1 MLPLDRLCRG
11 AEAALE
17 KDPSRALVIAVTTR
31 AIFNLEEEHKL
42 YLEKGK
48 EEYTRHQ
55 QANQDKPLPPGTAF
69 AFIQM
74 QYKTLTLT
82 AKEPLQRYCTHA
94 SLKESISSQA
104 VQYVNKKI
112 LESNPAERDLFDILV
127 LSNNSPESGVRIIN
141 SAKHYG
147 LEISKFC
154 FVSDEDST
162 QYLKSHSV
170 KLFLS
175 ADRTDVCNAL
185 RRGRGVPPDSS
196 LLCLTGVSA
205 ALVFQQE
212 VQAPSTP
219 LRVVFD
225 GDAVLFSDE
234 TDQIFQ
240 EQGLEGAVQY
250 ERAMEAIPIG
260 EGPLKAFAMHLGKMR
275 KKFGQEKSP
284 IRTYLVTARSGRDM
298 GIRAIKT
305 LREWGLPIDEAFFM
319 DGAPKGPILAQIQP
333 HIFFDDGLHNI
344 QGAQNVGVPS
354 AWVPSCC

>member
-1 MLPLDRLCRG
+1 MTHNCGGLNCSLLIYLGFSRSGLSQGCWTPGPSEVHVISSTPSLLSPDSFFLPVLQ
-11 AEAALE
+11 
-17 KDPSRALVIAVTTR
+17 KDPSEALVIAVTTR
-31 AIFNLEEEHKL
+31 AIFSLEEEHKL

-55 QANQDKPLPPGTAF
+55 LANQDKPLPPGTAF
-69 AFIQM
+69 AFIQVRAPRLVRGTSRHS
-74 QYKTLTLT
+74 QDGVKAQLSQFRHQDLCSSPVHLPP
-82 AKEPLQRYCTHA
+82 AA
-94 SLKESISSQA
+94 S
-104 VQYVNKKI
+104 
-112 LESNPAERDLFDILV
+112 R
-127 LSNNSPESGVRIIN
+127 
-141 SAKHYG
+141 
-147 LEISKFC
+147 
-154 FVSDEDST
+154 
-162 QYLKSHSV
+162 
-170 KLFLS
+170 
-175 ADRTDVCNAL
+175 
-185 RRGRGVPPDSS
+185 RGVPPDPT

-225 GDAVLFSDE
+225 GDAVLFSNE

-240 EQGLEGAVQY
+240 EQGLEGD
-250 ERAMEAIPIG
+250 EHHK
-260 EGPLKAFAMHLGKMR
+260 GPLKAFAMHLGKMR
-275 KKFGQEKSP
+275 KKFSQEKSP

-354 AWVPSCC
+354 AWVPSC

>member
-1 MLPLDRLCRG
+1 KSKTADPESTVINTDVKQ
-11 AEAALE
+11 
-17 KDPSRALVIAVTTR
+17 KDLSEALVIAVTTR
-31 AIFNLEEEHKL
+31 AIFSLEEEHRL

-69 AFIQM
+69 AFIQ
-74 QYKTLTLT
+74 
-82 AKEPLQRYCTHA
+82 
-94 SLKESISSQA
+94 A
-104 VQYVNKKI
+104 VQHVNKKI
-112 LESNPAERDLFDILV
+112 LESNPAEKDLFDILV

-154 FVSDEDST
+154 FVSNEDST
-162 QYLKSHSV
+162 QCLKSHGV

-185 RRGRGVPPDSS
+185 QR
-196 LLCLTGVSA
+196 GVSA

-212 VQAPSTP
+212 VQVPSIP
-219 LRVVFD
+219 LCVVFD
-225 GDAVLFSDE
+225 GDAVLVSNK

-240 EQGLEGAVQY
+240 EQGLEEAVQY
-250 ERAMEAIPIG
+250 EQAMEDVPMG
-260 EGPLKAFAMHLGKMR
+260 EGPLKAFAMHLGKMC
-275 KKFGQEKSP
+275 KKFSQEKFP

-305 LREWGLPIDEAFFM
+305 LQEWSLEIDEAFFM
-319 DGAPKGPILAQIQP
+319 DRAPKGPILAQIQP
-333 HIFFDDGLHNI
+333 IFFDDGLHNI

>member
-1 MLPLDRLCRG
+1 MLLRDGPGRAGSRG
-11 AEAALE
+11 SAQGELRVEDGRAGKHSHKHQCKTERPQHSTGRCCDHQSHLQPGGGAQALPGE
-17 KDPSRALVIAVTTR
+17 GQGGVHKAPAGQPGQALA
-31 AIFNLEEEHKL
+31 
-42 YLEKGK
+42 
-48 EEYTRHQ
+48 TRH
-55 QANQDKPLPPGTAF
+55 
-69 AFIQM
+69 
-74 QYKTLTLT
+74 
-82 AKEPLQRYCTHA
+82 
-94 SLKESISSQA
+94 SLC
-104 VQYVNKKI
+104 
-112 LESNPAERDLFDILV
+112 LHP
-127 LSNNSPESGVRIIN
+127 
-141 SAKHYG
+141 G

-162 QYLKSHSV
+162 QYLKSHGV

-185 RRGRGVPPDSS
+185 RRG
-196 LLCLTGVSA
+196 VSA

-212 VQAPSTP
+212 VQAPRTP
-219 LRVVFD
+219 LRVAFD

-234 TDQIFQ
+234 TDRIFQ
-240 EQGLEGAVQY
+240 EQGLEGALQY
-250 ERAMEAIPIG
+250 ERAMEAVPIG

-275 KKFGQEKSP
+275 KKFGQGESP

-298 GIRAIKT
+298 GVRAIKT

>member
-1 MLPLDRLCRG
+1 MPPVPIPTTPRLPQPPQ
-11 AEAALE
+11 APPF
-17 KDPSRALVIAVTTR
+17 KALVIAVTTR
-31 AIFNLEEEHKL
+31 AIFNLEEEHQL

-48 EEYTRHQ
+48 EEYVRHQ
-55 QANQDKPLPPGTAF
+55 QANQDRPLPPGTAF
-69 AFIQM
+69 AFI
-74 QYKTLTLT
+74 
-82 AKEPLQRYCTHA
+82 
-94 SLKESISSQA
+94 QA

-112 LESNPAERDLFDILV
+112 LESSPAEEDLFDILL

-162 QYLKSHSV
+162 QYLKSHGV

-185 RRGRGVPPDSS
+185 RRGASPPPSH
-196 LLCLTGVSA
+196 
-205 ALVFQQE
+205 E
-212 VQAPSTP
+212 VQAPSTQ
-219 LRVVFD
+219 LRVAFD

-234 TDQIFQ
+234 TDQDLERGKGGLNRCFLPSYPLSSVLLCFQ
-240 EQGLEGAVQY
+240 
-250 ERAMEAIPIG
+250 
-260 EGPLKAFAMHLGKMR
+260 GPMKAFAMHLGKIH
-275 KKFGQEKSP
+275 KKFNREECP

-305 LREWGLPIDEAFFM
+305 LREWGLAIDEAFFM

-344 QGAQNVGVPS
+344 QGARDMGVPS

>member
-1 MLPLDRLCRG
+1 M
-11 AEAALE
+11 AEPE
-17 KDPSRALVIAVTTR
+17 STVINTDVKQKDPSEALVIAVTTR
-31 AIFNLEEEHKL
+31 AIFNLEEEHQL

-48 EEYTRHQ
+48 EEYVRHQ

-69 AFIQM
+69 AFIQ
-74 QYKTLTLT
+74 
-82 AKEPLQRYCTHA
+82 AA
-94 SLKESISSQA
+94 
-104 VQYVNKKI
+104 QYVNKMI
-112 LESNPAERDLFDILV
+112 LESNPAEKGLFDILV
-127 LSNNSPESGVRIIN
+127 LSNNSPEGGVRIIN

-162 QYLKSHSV
+162 QYLKSHRV
-170 KLFLS
+170 KLSLS

-185 RRGRGVPPDSS
+185 RR
-196 LLCLTGVSA
+196 GVSA

-219 LRVVFD
+219 LRVAFD

-234 TDQIFQ
+234 TDQVFQ
-240 EQGLEGAVQY
+240 EQGLEGAMQY
-250 ERAMEAIPIG
+250 ERAMEAVPIG
-260 EGPLKAFAMHLGKMR
+260 EGPMKAFAMHLGKIR
-275 KKFGQEKSP
+275 KKFSQEESP

-305 LREWGLPIDEAFFM
+305 LREWGLAIDEAFFM

-344 QGAQNVGVPS
+344 QGAQDVGVPS

>member
-1 MLPLDRLCRG
+1 M
-11 AEAALE
+11 AELE
-17 KDPSRALVIAVTTR
+17 STVINTNVKQKDPSTALVIAVTTR

-42 YLEKGK
+42 LLEKGK

-69 AFIQM
+69 AFIQ
-74 QYKTLTLT
+74 
-82 AKEPLQRYCTHA
+82 
-94 SLKESISSQA
+94 A

-112 LESNPAERDLFDILV
+112 LENNPAERDLFDILV
-127 LSNNSPESGVRIIN
+127 VSNNNPESSVRIIN

-175 ADRTDVCNAL
+175 GDRTDVCNAL
-185 RRGRGVPPDSS
+185 QR
-196 LLCLTGVSA
+196 GVSA

-212 VQAPSTP
+212 VQAPRTP
-219 LRVVFD
+219 LHMVFD
-225 GDAVLFSDE
+225 GDVVFFSDE

-250 ERAMEAIPIG
+250 ERAMETVPIG
-260 EGPLKAFAMHLGKMR
+260 KGPLKASAMHLGKMR

-305 LREWGLPIDEAFFM
+305 LREWGLPTDEAFFM

-333 HIFFDDGLHNI
+333 HIFFDNRLHNI
-344 QGAQNVGVPS
+344 QGAQNVGVPF
-354 AWVPSCC
+354 AWVP

>member
-1 MLPLDRLCRG
+1 M
-11 AEAALE
+11 AEPE
-17 KDPSRALVIAVTTR
+17 STVINTHVKQKDPSEALVIAVTTR
-31 AIFNLEEEHKL
+31 AIFDLEEEHKL

-55 QANQDKPLPPGTAF
+55 QANQDKLLPPGTAF
-69 AFIQM
+69 AFIQ
-74 QYKTLTLT
+74 
-82 AKEPLQRYCTHA
+82 AA
-94 SLKESISSQA
+94 
-104 VQYVNKKI
+104 QYVNEKI
-112 LESNPAERDLFDILV
+112 LESNPAEKNLFDILV
-127 LSNNSPESGVRIIN
+127 LSNNSPESGVRIVN

-185 RRGRGVPPDSS
+185 QR
-196 LLCLTGVSA
+196 GVSA
-205 ALVFQQE
+205 ALVFQQD

-234 TDQIFQ
+234 TDQVFR

-250 ERAMEAIPIG
+250 ERAMEAVPMG
-260 EGPLKAFAMHLGKMR
+260 EGPLKAFAMHLGKIR
-275 KKFGQEKSP
+275 KKFSQEESP

-305 LREWGLPIDEAFFM
+305 LREWGLAIDEAFFM

-344 QGAQNVGVPS
+344 HGAQDVGVPS

>member
-1 MLPLDRLCRG
+1 M
-11 AEAALE
+11 AEPE
-17 KDPSRALVIAVTTR
+17 STVINTDVKQKDPSEALVIAVTTR

-48 EEYTRHQ
+48 EEYARHQ

-69 AFIQM
+69 AFIQ
-74 QYKTLTLT
+74 
-82 AKEPLQRYCTHA
+82 AA
-94 SLKESISSQA
+94 
-104 VQYVNKKI
+104 QYVNEKI
-112 LESNPAERDLFDILV
+112 LESNPSEKDLFDILV

-147 LEISKFC
+147 IS
-154 FVSDEDST
+154 S
-162 QYLKSHSV
+162 
-170 KLFLS
+170 
-175 ADRTDVCNAL
+175 
-185 RRGRGVPPDSS
+185 
-196 LLCLTGVSA
+196 

-225 GDAVLFSDE
+225 GDAVLFSNE
-234 TDQIFQ
+234 TDQVFQ

-250 ERAMEAIPIG
+250 ERAMEAVPMG
-260 EGPLKAFAMHLGKMR
+260 EGPLKAFAMHLGKIR
-275 KKFGQEKSP
+275 KRFSQENSP

-305 LREWGLPIDEAFFM
+305 LRDWGLAIDEAFFM

-344 QGAQNVGVPS
+344 QGAQVMGVPS
-354 AWVPSCC
+354 AWVPSC

>member
-1 MLPLDRLCRG
+1 MLPRDGPGRPG
-11 AEAALE
+11 AEAALG
-17 KDPSRALVIAVTTR
+17 KDPSTALVIAVTTR

-69 AFIQM
+69 AFIQ
-74 QYKTLTLT
+74 
-82 AKEPLQRYCTHA
+82 
-94 SLKESISSQA
+94 A

-112 LESNPAERDLFDILV
+112 LESSPAERDLFDILV

-162 QYLKSHSV
+162 QYLKSHGV

-185 RRGRGVPPDSS
+185 RR
-196 LLCLTGVSA
+196 GVSA

-219 LRVVFD
+219 LRVAFD

-250 ERAMEAIPIG
+250 ERAMEAVPIG
-260 EGPLKAFAMHLGKMR
+260 EGPLKAFAMHLGKLR
-275 KKFGQEKSP
+275 KKFGQGESP

-298 GIRAIKT
+298 GVRAIKT